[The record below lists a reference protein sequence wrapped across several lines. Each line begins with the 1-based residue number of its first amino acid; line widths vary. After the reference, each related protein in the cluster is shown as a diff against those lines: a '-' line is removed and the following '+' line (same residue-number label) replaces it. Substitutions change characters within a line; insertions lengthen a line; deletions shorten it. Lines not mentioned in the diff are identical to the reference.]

1 LQVPRIFN
9 TFGHVEFV
17 RLGPG
22 FEMGNWLSS
31 IRQPPGPDP
40 SIDPYENNQYPN
52 MGKYQD
58 ISKYKTGKDFRL
70 EFDNSLVANGY
81 PSTGGYLTR
90 RVTGVE
96 IEWLVLD
103 KMHEIQMSKEQAEE
117 DNFCL
122 RLRRLGAK
130 WWENPDEEFSVEND
144 IKNYPDGE
152 IEIET
157 GWSNDGDGSS
167 SD

>member
-1 LQVPRIFN
+1 
-9 TFGHVEFV
+9 
-17 RLGPG
+17 
-22 FEMGNWLSS
+22 MGN
-31 IRQPPGPDP
+31 
-40 SIDPYENNQYPN
+40 
-52 MGKYQD
+52 YQD

-130 WWENPDEEFSVEND
+130 LWENPVHIPTSWIRCRFLNSEAVAVMLLIMPF
-144 IKNYPDGE
+144 
-152 IEIET
+152 
-157 GWSNDGDGSS
+157 
-167 SD
+167 